1 MLAELVLTGISALGL
16 TAAFYAVC
24 VVCDGHLVPAVEVFI
39 QQLRIPEDIAGVTLV
54 AFGSAAP
61 ELFLNTVAAFEKDSG
76 NLSLPAVLGSAV
88 IAF

>member
-1 MLAELVLTGISALGL
+1 MLAALVSLTLTLVSSVGL
-16 TAAFYAVC
+16 AASFYAIC

-61 ELFLNTVAAFEKDSG
+61 ELFLNMVAAFQNSSD
-76 NLSLPAVLGSAV
+76 
-88 IAF
+88 